1 MRRMILVL
9 TATVCAGCIV
19 QPPPPP
25 PPVVVAPAPQIAGQD
40 CREFTAPVTVNG
52 QPAEATG
59 EACLQPDGSWR
70 VVQNTPGVAPPQV
83 FVVPPPPEYYYAYP
97 YPWWGLVDI
106 GIGGAVVFR
115 GGGRVGAWRG
125 GWRHR

>member
-9 TATVCAGCIV
+9 TTAICAGCV
-19 QPPPPP
+19 VEPPPP
-25 PPVVVAPAPQIAGQD
+25 PPVAVAPAPQVIGQD

-52 QPAEATG
+52 QSVEATG
-59 EACLQPDGSWR
+59 EACLQPDGTWK
-70 VVQNTPGVAPPQV
+70 VVQNTPGIAEPQV

-97 YPWWGLVDI
+97 YPWWGVVDI

-115 GGGRVGAWRG
+115 GRGRIGAWRG